1 MIKEKTRKKP
11 LSEKATDWIGSVQSL
26 AVHVFLML
34 GIFALGLLGLPLNRI
49 LLILTTFLSIEAIF
63 LAIFIQMSVNR
74 TTDTIEEIGV
84 DNEED
89 LTNDKQIAVT
99 LHTIESRL
107 NRLQNDLKKLK
118 EKGLM

>member
-1 MIKEKTRKKP
+1 VIKEKTRKKP

>member
-11 LSEKATDWIGSVQSL
+11 LSEKAADWIGSVQSL
-26 AVHVFLML
+26 VVHVFFML

-118 EKGLM
+118 KKGLM